1 MSNDT
6 YKKWILSLPKEKKL
20 ELLDEAL
27 KKEKFNIF
35 IGLTQILL
43 DAPIVDGGISSS
55 EINEIYK
62 KYNP

>member
-1 MSNDT
+1 M
-6 YKKWILSLPKEKKL
+6 IH
-20 ELLDEAL
+20 
-27 KKEKFNIF
+27 I
-35 IGLTQILL
+35 TQILL